1 MAGGKN
7 MTFIV
12 DRTVRQIK
20 PNEDGYYKQ
29 EPQLLSDLDSERGY
43 VLLGEPGMGKTT
55 EFSKEADRV
64 RGVLVPVRRF
74 ISRDPGNHPEWRNK
88 PLFLDGLDEARAGG
102 GDPIEVINQVV
113 SQLEKLDTPPFRLSC
128 RSGSWLGRGDLDE
141 LSPLADSEVIPVLEL
156 NPLNI
161 EDVRQIVSQ
170 GGNDATTFILQA
182 HDHNMDAFL
191 FNPQLLDLLLK
202 SVEASGWPDSPSET
216 FENAC
221 QELVKEQNREYHD
234 ARSLDPQ
241 PCRKAVLSAAGQLFA
256 LMLIA
261 NKSGWATDTN
271 DPDVLSLDEVQ
282 CQDRTLLYATFDSGL
297 FKGSRDCRIPIHRLL
312 AEFLA
317 ARYLHEKIQD
327 GLNVRRVFA
336 LLMGDDGVPLPD
348 LRGLVAWLAALNPK
362 ARQVLI
368 QADPIA
374 VAFNGDASS
383 FSLEERRILFEYLE
397 RKIDFAYIWPSAAA
411 LGALADN
418 QGRSVIW
425 ELTDSPI
432 RTNRRQTL
440 VYELLRGV
448 YQVHHSAGMNEQ
460 AILEEQLRNEHRK
473 LLQIVYDHSWNGS
486 VRRQALRV
494 LNRMLM
500 DTPKRGITLREI
512 LEDLA
517 KNRLLDEETSLRGM
531 VLEFLYPGELQP
543 SEVWD
548 YLPTG
553 PVEEYPPAYPYFWM
567 VDIAARSNEE
577 QIRELIN
584 SLCNHASK
592 VIPKLERYNLADT
605 VLKLLARGLEL
616 SGDKLDFPELYR
628 WFELVEFD
636 DDTSNLIPIHSSDDL
651 IGQDDP
657 EANEKIR
664 NWLGQR
670 KEEQYALIEHDLLT
684 QESEINSD
692 NTIGLKFVGK
702 NTPPGFRTWCLAR
715 AAELWDTYPIA
726 AERLAWWSVW
736 IWEGW
741 GKPLSDDKVEQIVS
755 GTPGLS
761 EWNRKR
767 LSSRVQ
773 LEREEVER
781 KKKREK
787 RRAAFLE
794 RRRKELEPI
803 RQQKTELAKG
813 RCSPVLLD
821 QLAHIYFSGSINQD
835 NNPRTSLE
843 SYMNGDQ
850 SLVQATLEGFR
861 SLLNRDDLPDLEQIA
876 ELHENN
882 RRSYFARPFLAGIQE
897 EEYETG
903 TVLNRLNDK
912 GIRRLLGFYLV
923 TDIPGLYNQI
933 GKNNVKSNYPETWF
947 DQALTRYPEA
957 VADSL
962 VAIHNACVRARL
974 LPNEYLYKMAYDQ
987 AYSRIAQLAVSRMFT
1002 VFPTRCSRDQL
1013 NSLRV
1018 VLWSVI
1024 LAGSMSTEDLRKIVL
1039 KRLNRKDM
1047 DIGQKAYWLC
1057 AGLSVA
1063 KDHCRPLLIDFLS
1076 TGGEPRIRHV
1086 FDFLITSGS
1095 REFIFRDMSDWQ
1107 PEELSSL
1114 IQALGKRGQSFVFR
1128 EGPYVLGN
1136 GMKDN
1141 LSPLTPWIEELGRRS
1156 DDDAAET
1163 LTLLTDDP
1171 GLTTWRQEISRA
1183 REAQAW
1189 NSRAAKRQD
1198 FSIEQVQRTLQ
1209 GGPPASAADLAALTT
1224 NVLEELA
1231 DRIRNG
1237 QTNDWSQYW
1246 YWDRETKKP
1255 TYPRDENYCRDVL
1268 LSDLKETLSQH
1279 DIDAQPEGRYADEKR
1294 ADIRVSYGA
1303 NLSVPIE
1310 IKKNSHREIWRGI
1323 SEQLIPKYTR
1333 DPNSD
1338 GYGIYLVLWFG
1349 ADRKYM
1355 KWLSPSGGV
1364 PNKPEELKS
1373 MLKRQLDPMLDK
1385 RIHIVVIDVS
1395 LVGKYAADENNLLKS
1410 DLGSLSSF

>member
-1 MAGGKN
+1 
-7 MTFIV
+7 MTFFV
-12 DRTVRQIK
+12 DRTVRRIK
-20 PNEDGYYKQ
+20 SNEDEYFKQ

-64 RGVLVPVRRF
+64 GGLLIPVRRF
-74 ISRDPGNHPEWRNK
+74 INRDPGNHPEWK
-88 PLFLDGLDEARAGG
+88 KGPLFLDGLDEARVGG
-102 GDPIEVINQVV
+102 GDPRTALDKIINQ
-113 SQLEKLDTPPFRLSC
+113 LEALGKPRFRLSC
-128 RSGSWLGRGDLDE
+128 RAGSWLGSGYLDE
-141 LSPLADSEVIPVLEL
+141 LSSLSDSEVIPVLEL

-170 GGNDATTFILQA
+170 GGHDATTFILQA
-182 HDHNMDAFL
+182 HDHNMVAFL

-202 SVEASGWPDSPSET
+202 SVEASGWPDNPSKT

-221 QELVKEQNREYHD
+221 QELVREQNREYHD
-234 ARSLDPQ
+234 ARSFDPQ

-261 NKSGWATDTN
+261 NKSGWATDTY
-271 DPDVLSLDEVQ
+271 DPDILSLDEVQ
-282 CQDRTLLYATFDSGL
+282 CQDRPLLYATFDSGL

-336 LLMGDDGVPLPD
+336 LLMGEDGVPLPD
-348 LRGLVAWLAALNPK
+348 LRGLAAWLAALNPK

-374 VAFNGDASS
+374 VAFNGDTSS
-383 FSLEERRILFEYLE
+383 FSPEERRKLLEYLE
-397 RKIDFAYIWPSAAA
+397 RSIDLTYTWPSAAA
-411 LGALADN
+411 LGTLAGNQGMSLARELADSSI
-418 QGRSVIW
+418 RS
-425 ELTDSPI
+425 E
-432 RTNRRQTL
+432 NRQTL
-440 VYELLRGV
+440 VYQLLRGV
-448 YQVHHSAGMNEQ
+448 SQMHAGMDRKNIPENQ
-460 AILEEQLRNEHRK
+460 LAIDREN
-473 LLQIVYDHSWNGS
+473 LLHIIYDPSWRAD
-486 VRRQALRV
+486 VRGQALRA
-494 LNRMLM
+494 LNRVLTGAP
-500 DTPKRGITLREI
+500 DRGATLRRI
-512 LEDLA
+512 LDDLA
-517 KNRLLDEETSLRGM
+517 ENRLLDETTSLRGT

-543 SEVWD
+543 SEVWG
-548 YLPTG
+548 YLLTG
-553 PVEEYPPAYPYFWM
+553 PAEHDPPAYLNFW
-567 VDIAARSNEE
+567 VDLVARSNEE

-584 SLCNHASK
+584 SLCNQASEI
-592 VIPKLERYNLADT
+592 IPKLANYGIEDI
-605 VLKLLARGLEL
+605 VLEFLARGLDL
-616 SGDKLDFPELYR
+616 FGDKLDLPELYR

-636 DDTSNLIPIHSSDDL
+636 DHSSEFIPMHSSVNFYSGCDH
-651 IGQDDP
+651 

-670 KEEQYALIEHDLLT
+670 KEKQYALIEHDLLT
-684 QESEINSD
+684 QESKINDD

-702 NTPPGFRTWCLAR
+702 NTPAGFRSWCLAR
-715 AAELWDTYPIA
+715 AAELWDIYPIA

-736 IWEGW
+736 MWEGW

-761 EWNRKR
+761 EWNRRR
-767 LSSRVQ
+767 LSSRIQ
-773 LEREEVER
+773 LERKEVER
-781 KKKREK
+781 KKRQKK

-835 NNPRTSLE
+835 DNPRTSLE

-876 ELHENN
+876 EFHENN

-897 EEYETG
+897 ECETG
-903 TVLNRLNDK
+903 TVLDRLNDK
-912 GIRRLLGFYLV
+912 GIRRFLGFYLV
-923 TDIPGLYNQI
+923 TDIPGLYNRI
-933 GKNNVKSNYPETWF
+933 GKNNANSNCPETWF
-947 DQALTRYPEA
+947 KQILTDYPGA

-962 VAIHNACVRARL
+962 VTIHNACVRAKL

-1024 LAGSMSTEDLRKIVL
+1024 LAGSMSTENLRKIVL

-1063 KDHCRPLLIDFLS
+1063 RDHCLPLLIDFLS

-1136 GMKDN
+1136 GMRDN

-1163 LTLLTDDP
+1163 LALLADDP
-1171 GLTTWRQEISRA
+1171 DLATWRQEIRRA

-1198 FSIEQVQRTLQ
+1198 FSIEQVQRTLR

-1237 QTNDWSQYW
+1237 QTDDWSQYW
-1246 YWDRETKKP
+1246 YWDRETEKP
-1255 TYPRDENYCRDVL
+1255 TSPRDENYCRNVL
-1268 LSDLKETLSQH
+1268 LSDLKKILCQH

-1303 NLSVPIE
+1303 DLSVPIE
-1310 IKKNSHREIWRGI
+1310 IKKNSHQEIWRGI

-1355 KWLSPSGGV
+1355 KWLPPSGGV

-1373 MLKRQLDPMLDK
+1373 MLKIQLDPMLNK

-1410 DLGSLSSF
+1410 DPGSLSSF